1 MFWFRSCDSARLQR
15 LMIGQNIKA
24 HDITMIEHELLEMK
38 LKQDNPSIT
47 HQEAHDLANEKYN
60 YGQEVNE
67 YYGNL
72 KKHNQN
78 KR

>member
-1 MFWFRSCDSARLQR
+1 
-15 LMIGQNIKA
+15 
-24 HDITMIEHELLEMK
+24 MIEHELLEMK

-60 YGQEVNE
+60 YGKEVNE

>member
-1 MFWFRSCDSARLQR
+1 
-15 LMIGQNIKA
+15 MIGKDIKP

-38 LKQDNPSIT
+38 IKKDNLSTT

-60 YGQEVNE
+60 YGKGAKE

-72 KKHNQN
+72 KKHNKN

>member
-1 MFWFRSCDSARLQR
+1 
-15 LMIGQNIKA
+15 MIGKDVKP

-38 LKQDNPSIT
+38 FKQDNPPIM
-47 HQEAHDLANEKYN
+47 HQEAHEKYD
-60 YGQEVNE
+60 YGKGAKE

-72 KKHNQN
+72 EKHNKN